1 MSYLNFN
8 LIRESKEDLE
18 ILKNK
23 QTKNNNIIRRVR
35 NLVKV
40 RDFLTAAE

>member
-1 MSYLNFN
+1 MLYLNFN

-23 QTKNNNIIRRVR
+23 QTKNNNNIKRRVR

-40 RDFLTAAE
+40 RDS